1 MFQLSYVAQREP
13 QFEYMISIALKCDAS
28 FFRFNSSC
36 WLSSGNGTNA
46 IWTFVA
52 PMLAIVLVSHDSHGK
67 SILVQTIPQESLLSV
82 CLDQQCVPGP
92 GPSQSV
98 QNTWEAYVGHER
110 EGKTC

>member
-1 MFQLSYVAQREP
+1 M
-13 QFEYMISIALKCDAS
+13 
-28 FFRFNSSC
+28 
-36 WLSSGNGTNA
+36 SSGNGTNA

-52 PMLAIVLVSHDSHGK
+52 PMLAIVLVSHDSHGNC
-67 SILVQTIPQESLLSV
+67 SQTYVICSALYHKKTLLSV

-98 QNTWEAYVGHER
+98 QNPPTSYVRSEG

>member
-1 MFQLSYVAQREP
+1 M
-13 QFEYMISIALKCDAS
+13 
-28 FFRFNSSC
+28 
-36 WLSSGNGTNA
+36 SSGNGTNA

-67 SILVQTIPQESLLSV
+67 SILVQTIPQETLLSV

-98 QNTWEAYVGHER
+98 QNPPTSYVRSEG